1 MAKDTKDIVIEAL
14 ISLAAKQDMVTVED
28 ISRYSGITR
37 NTIQKNFNNQGIN
50 GIVDYINHKITTE
63 INTELMRFDPDE
75 LPLEI
80 FADITLTIMWKYRRE
95 AHVLYTS
102 NLPFKPRINNIE
114 NSLSLP

>member
-50 GIVDYINHKITTE
+50 GIVDYINHKI
-63 INTELMRFDPDE
+63 
-75 LPLEI
+75 
-80 FADITLTIMWKYRRE
+80 YR
-95 AHVLYTS
+95 
-102 NLPFKPRINNIE
+102 N
-114 NSLSLP
+114 